1 LTIDAAAR
9 GEGYQPIW
17 KKLVTSG
24 RAAEG
29 VREHGRV
36 YDAWM
41 GNGSPRTPTAEHL
54 ELIRTTSSPEGRLS
68 VLQYG
73 ARFQRRITLQPL
85 DVVLFELERQ
95 L

>member
-54 ELIRTTSSPEGRLS
+54 ELMRRTSCPTGRLC
-68 VLQYG
+68 VLQDG
-73 ARFQRRITLQPL
+73 AGFQRRIVLQPH
-85 DVVLFELERQ
+85 DVVMIELERQ